1 MTTEAE
7 PNDGL
12 TEALANIPA
21 DQPAPAP
28 ADGGQARD
36 AQGRFA
42 GREEPAADQGQP
54 QTERNPDG
62 DGEDEGGRVPA
73 WRLREL
79 REERDRERA
88 AREADRREAEEARRE
103 LAALKRERAAREAEQ
118 ARPEMPDPYIDP
130 EGYAQ
135 WVRDE
140 ARREAEEVR
149 RETTIQRLDASFED
163 AKEQHGER
171 FIKAYEAAMAEKASG
186 NRQLV
191 DRIAKSPNP
200 GRALMKWYGE
210 QEALRET
217 GGDLT
222 AYRKRTLDEA
232 LKDPEHRKAVL
243 AAMEAEARGGGGTI
257 VERSNITDLP
267 SLTRAAGGS
276 ARGVGTLGTTDGEIY
291 ESLTRRGSR
300 R

>member
-1 MTTEAE
+1 MATESDAIAE
-7 PNDGL
+7 ADAFND
-12 TEALANIPA
+12 AFAAPDPA
-21 DQPAPAP
+21 VEPDKGAG
-28 ADGGQARD
+28 DGGEGGPARD

-54 QTERNPDG
+54 QPQDRAPPEPERHHIPLA
-62 DGEDEGGRVPA
+62 EHLSE
-73 WRLREL
+73 
-79 REERDRERA
+79 RER
-88 AREADRREAEEARRE
+88 RQEAERRAAELDRE
-103 LAALKRERAAREAEQ
+103 LAAIRRARTEAEAAQ
-118 ARPEMPDPYIDP
+118 ARPEMPDPYVDP

-135 WVRDE
+135 WVREE

-171 FIKAYEAAMAEKASG
+171 FTQAYEAAMAEKASG

-217 GGDLT
+217 GGDLA
-222 AYRKRTLDEA
+222 AYRKRILDEA
-232 LKDPEHRKAVL
+232 RKDPEYRKQVL
-243 AAMEAEARGGGGTI
+243 ADMEAEARGGGGI
-257 VERSNITDLP
+257 VDRSNITTIP
-267 SLTRAAGGS
+267 SLTRASGG
-276 ARGVGTLGTTDGEIY
+276 
-291 ESLTRRGSR
+291 GSR
-300 R
+300 RDDSSGDVFVDAFSGPRRR